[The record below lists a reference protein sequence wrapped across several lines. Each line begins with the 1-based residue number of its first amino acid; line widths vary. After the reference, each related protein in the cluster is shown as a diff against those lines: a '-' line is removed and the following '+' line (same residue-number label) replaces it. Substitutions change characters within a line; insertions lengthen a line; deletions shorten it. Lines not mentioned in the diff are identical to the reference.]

1 MAENKGFS
9 PEQKAKL
16 KKQLSPRLNL
26 DKPPASQK
34 PNKVE
39 KLIQDVT
46 NRYRVT
52 AREARDIVTAVST
65 AGKSALTAQV
75 GDASQIKKAGKNI
88 VKQVKETGVAAAT
101 GRKGTKSAKSVTD
114 PNQTFISSRDSGKL
128 YYGTKVVSGKKRN

>member
-1 MAENKGFS
+1 MAAGSKKR
-9 PEQKAKL
+9 PPL
-16 KKQLSPRLNL
+16 KFEA
-26 DKPPASQK
+26 PAPQK

-65 AGKSALTAQV
+65 AGKSALTMQV
-75 GDASQIKKAGKNI
+75 GDASQVKKAGKNI

-101 GRKGTKSAKSVTD
+101 GRKGTTSAKSVKNPKD
-114 PNQTFISSRDSGKL
+114 PFYGTSTGKL
-128 YYGTKVVSGKKRN
+128 LYGTKVVSGKKRK